1 MDNEWKNE
9 KGKWDL
15 EKIAIECI
23 SQLRKLGIPI
33 GCITYIKVCRD
44 RFVTGKLAKV
54 QECLFGLYIPNI
66 YRSPRYGLEEIKTVI
81 FHQLL
86 HSAGGCMDHG
96 EKWEKYAAKVDRE
109 YGCHILDRAPLN
121 LKPMANWETGSKGKK
136 NSGRFCYL
144 DYTQRL
150 MEIVGECAEELKNIH
165 LPVGKVTAVQFVR
178 EKNVYGRC
186 RKNKDGTFTIL
197 VSQAYGSSEADIYG
211 LKKLLY
217 HELLHT
223 CPEDDFSPYTG
234 IHGPKWRMM
243 ARKVDREFD
252 CQLMGQS
259 FTDVIK
265 KASKPASVRFAC
277 PRCGGYR
284 SVYDERDVRGL
295 DLSEGVLCTWCF
307 TRMNII
313 WGMDINVLGTMY
325 SLLGECQD
333 ELRILKIP
341 IYKISG
347 AGFVKGDSPNGPH
360 DNWNGSFSIDLPEI
374 YNSREAL
381 EGNKFRA
388 YLYGELIKGSRD
400 RGLQWQEYVR
410 EVESVFGLPIITTG
424 QQD

>member
-150 MEIVGECAEELKNIH
+150 MEIVGECAEELKNFS
-165 LPVGKVTAVQFVR
+165 LPVGKVTAVQYDR
-178 EKNVYGRC
+178 EK
-186 RKNKDGTFTIL
+186 K
-197 VSQAYGSSEADIYG
+197 G
-211 LKKLLY
+211 L
-217 HELLHT
+217 
-223 CPEDDFSPYTG
+223 
-234 IHGPKWRMM
+234 R
-243 ARKVDREFD
+243 R
-252 CQLMGQS
+252 
-259 FTDVIK
+259 
-265 KASKPASVRFAC
+265 
-277 PRCGGYR
+277 
-284 SVYDERDVRGL
+284 
-295 DLSEGVLCTWCF
+295 
-307 TRMNII
+307 
-313 WGMDINVLGTMY
+313 
-325 SLLGECQD
+325 
-333 ELRILKIP
+333 
-341 IYKISG
+341 
-347 AGFVKGDSPNGPH
+347 
-360 DNWNGSFSIDLPEI
+360 
-374 YNSREAL
+374 
-381 EGNKFRA
+381 
-388 YLYGELIKGSRD
+388 
-400 RGLQWQEYVR
+400 
-410 EVESVFGLPIITTG
+410 
-424 QQD
+424 